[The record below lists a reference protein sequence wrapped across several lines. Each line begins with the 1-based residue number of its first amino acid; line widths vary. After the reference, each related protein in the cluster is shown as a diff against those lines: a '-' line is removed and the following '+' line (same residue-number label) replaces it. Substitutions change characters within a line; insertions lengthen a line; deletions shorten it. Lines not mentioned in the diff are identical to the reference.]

1 MAGGAAPENQELLM
15 HPTTLESYHV
25 RSINHNIPVGAGF

>member
-1 MAGGAAPENQELLM
+1 MSDRGTVIAAFDI
-15 HPTTLESYHV
+15 SYHV